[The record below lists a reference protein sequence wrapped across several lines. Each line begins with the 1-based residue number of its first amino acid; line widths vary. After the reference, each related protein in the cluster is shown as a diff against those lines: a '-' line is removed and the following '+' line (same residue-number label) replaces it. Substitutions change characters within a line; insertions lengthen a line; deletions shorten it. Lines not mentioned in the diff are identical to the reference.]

1 MIGAGHVLGV
11 QREIIHGPPGDT
23 GNVRVLL
30 VPRHRHFIRHTTLV
44 CSVVLP
50 VYWLMVT
57 IGKDGDGTFG
67 LVGL

>member
-1 MIGAGHVLGV
+1 MFWVFSERLSMDLRAT
-11 QREIIHGPPGDT
+11 RETFGSL
-23 GNVRVLL
+23 VR
-30 VPRHRHFIRHTTLV
+30 RHRHFIRHTTLV

>member
-1 MIGAGHVLGV
+1 
-11 QREIIHGPPGDT
+11 
-23 GNVRVLL
+23 
-30 VPRHRHFIRHTTLV
+30 V

-50 VYWLMVT
+50 MYWLMVT